1 MENTP
6 EQPYPG
12 EIFRQH
18 LLLDIQQVKISNDRN
33 GSILVRR
40 EQQV

>member
-6 EQPYPG
+6 ELPYPG

-33 GSILVRR
+33 DSILVRR